1 MKMLETWKKVLLII
15 LTVLVALRV
24 GFVLFRGD
32 TDKRYSVSTQYDL
45 SDATAVSC
53 EDISQIFVKGSEDRL
68 NSLELYL
75 ADIPEDA
82 SDKIVLKIMSEDEL
96 IYQTNIH
103 YDYESNQTW
112 KKVFVN
118 AEIKPDREYIIM
130 ISPDEESTVIPNL
143 MVVNNDS
150 YAPEIK
156 QSLSGGE
163 ILDGQFAINY
173 GYLNAPRLLDRLV
186 ECSLLGI
193 LWIVAGALIVFWDRL
208 ANIVMYIRD
217 SLEGKV
223 HPQILVAVSEIIGCL
238 IIINCSGIE
247 FQFATKIVLA
257 ILSLICSV
265 DCLTRSNYVYGLAG
279 AGWQKV
285 LRILLYFYSA
295 FALVGQRFF
304 IHPLTLKITVP
315 HLFVYICAVL
325 WFIPIINSLLYCLE
339 MLCIYLFSA
348 DRKIKT
354 WLFVVICSALLI
366 VPAIYNLYANNPAIS
381 SPDTVQCMIVQAQ
394 HLKGSENWHP
404 AFYCMILRLIELV
417 WNSPTAVVL
426 TQYAFWLYVCLELLL
441 YLRKKDIKESVLIVL
456 ALMLGGNA
464 GNYLYLNTVWKD
476 IPYTL
481 SLFWTIIILAKLLI
495 DYEEYKKKWYIYL
508 ELVMAL
514 IGVSL
519 YRNNGIVAFVI
530 ILLLMVILL
539 RENKKVWISALL
551 SIALFATIKGPVYS
565 YFDIQPIDS
574 GVYIGLSQDILG
586 VYCTGGEVS
595 EDTLKMI
602 NVMTEYNNGEYVYNA
617 TWAYQ
622 SYDLAVDM
630 KDFIICYID
639 TFIKNPVVMTRA
651 IIDRIDGIWDIY
663 EGKETLL
670 GSVGGNMTMDDDEL
684 WRSNYAPRRY
694 VSTYESAVSAV
705 EYTINTQWIA
715 AIEWRSGLFSL
726 LGLVALFFMFL
737 KGNSRK
743 CWVLLAP
750 AGGQILSL
758 LLSTGWAEF
767 RYFWPLNLLN
777 TALIFFAIIVT
788 REGTR

>member
-118 AEIKPDREYIIM
+118 AEIKPDREYKIM

-208 ANIVMYIRD
+208 ANIVMYIRN

-295 FALVGQRFF
+295 FALVGCGFR
-304 IHPLTLKITVP
+304 
-315 HLFVYICAVL
+315 
-325 WFIPIINSLLYCLE
+325 IPDE
-339 MLCIYLFSA
+339 
-348 DRKIKT
+348 
-354 WLFVVICSALLI
+354 FVVGCGLDYAQK
-366 VPAIYNLYANNPAIS
+366 YRNL
-381 SPDTVQCMIVQAQ
+381 
-394 HLKGSENWHP
+394 
-404 AFYCMILRLIELV
+404 
-417 WNSPTAVVL
+417 
-426 TQYAFWLYVCLELLL
+426 
-441 YLRKKDIKESVLIVL
+441 
-456 ALMLGGNA
+456 
-464 GNYLYLNTVWKD
+464 
-476 IPYTL
+476 PY
-481 SLFWTIIILAKLLI
+481 
-495 DYEEYKKKWYIYL
+495 
-508 ELVMAL
+508 
-514 IGVSL
+514 IGVVEL
-519 YRNNGIVAFVI
+519 
-530 ILLLMVILL
+530 
-539 RENKKVWISALL
+539 
-551 SIALFATIKGPVYS
+551 
-565 YFDIQPIDS
+565 D
-574 GVYIGLSQDILG
+574 
-586 VYCTGGEVS
+586 
-595 EDTLKMI
+595 
-602 NVMTEYNNGEYVYNA
+602 
-617 TWAYQ
+617 
-622 SYDLAVDM
+622 
-630 KDFIICYID
+630 
-639 TFIKNPVVMTRA
+639 
-651 IIDRIDGIWDIY
+651 
-663 EGKETLL
+663 KE
-670 GSVGGNMTMDDDEL
+670 
-684 WRSNYAPRRY
+684 
-694 VSTYESAVSAV
+694 
-705 EYTINTQWIA
+705 
-715 AIEWRSGLFSL
+715 
-726 LGLVALFFMFL
+726 
-737 KGNSRK
+737 
-743 CWVLLAP
+743 
-750 AGGQILSL
+750 
-758 LLSTGWAEF
+758 
-767 RYFWPLNLLN
+767 
-777 TALIFFAIIVT
+777 
-788 REGTR
+788 